1 MARKERKID
10 QFMSV
15 IVLLLYAVIIAIKWV
30 MVYQNVPAGA
40 IKAIDII
47 STIILC
53 LIILV
58 VLYNALGWTDSFIV
72 KIVFIAIALFL
83 IASAIAVRVPAV
95 QSFFLDNKIPLI
107 I

>member
-1 MARKERKID
+1 MGRKDRKID
-10 QFMSV
+10 QLISV
-15 IVLLLYAVIIAIKWV
+15 IVLLLYAVIIAIKWI

-53 LIILV
+53 LIFLV
-58 VLYNALGWTDSFIV
+58 VLYNALGWTDSLIL
-72 KIVFIAIALFL
+72 KIVFLAITLFL
-83 IASAIAVRVPAV
+83 IASAIAVRIPSV
-95 QSFFLDNKIPLI
+95 QEFFMTNNIPLI